1 LYFTISAVY
10 LFKTQPMRKI
20 KTTSVRIVF
29 IFIVFTQLIA
39 FSCNKENDDPDP
51 APTDNDFYFG
61 ADLSAVNMV
70 EDFGAVYKDSG
81 LVRDPFTIFKN
92 HGCKIVRV
100 RIFHNP
106 DAKGGYSEYFRPGY
120 CGLADATKTIK
131 RAKDAGME
139 VCLDFHY
146 SDTWADPANQII
158 PKAWQGLSL
167 DILKDSL
174 YNYTLLVL
182 NSLKSQ
188 NLTPEMVQIGNEI
201 NPGML
206 LPTGGTATALA
217 TLLNSGIKAVRD
229 FSSAS
234 NIKPKIIIHYAD
246 NAGAVSRFT
255 NLKNAGVTDFDIM
268 GISYYDQWATITFAG
283 LTSVIRQL
291 KTQFTQDVMV
301 VETYYQWTNTS
312 RDGKVYTTQIQLNGY
327 PVTKIGQLNYMKTLT
342 QQVIAAGGS
351 GIMYWEPAW
360 VNSSLGFGQEV
371 TSFFDFNGNVMT
383 GIDYMSYN
391 YNF

>member
-1 LYFTISAVY
+1 
-10 LFKTQPMRKI
+10 MRKL
-20 KTTSVRIVF
+20 KTTSFRIVF
-29 IFIVFTQLIA
+29 FFIVFTQLIA
-39 FSCNKENDDPDP
+39 FSCDQENDDPDP
-51 APTDNDFYFG
+51 TPTDNDFYFG
-61 ADLSAVNMV
+61 ADLSSVNMV

-81 LVRDPFTIFKN
+81 MVRDPFIIFKN

-106 DAKGGYSEYFRPGY
+106 DAKGGYSEYLRPGY

-174 YNYTLLVL
+174 YNYTLSVL
-182 NSLKSQ
+182 NSLKNQ

-206 LPTGGTATALA
+206 LPTGGTTTALT

-229 FSSAS
+229 FSETSE
-234 NIKPKIIIHYAD
+234 IKPKIIIHYAD

-268 GISYYDQWATITFAG
+268 GISYYDQWASITFAG

-312 RDGKVYTTQIQLNGY
+312 RDGKIYTTQIQLNGY

-342 QQVIAAGGS
+342 QHVIAAGGS

-360 VNSSLGFGQEV
+360 VNSSLGFGQEI
-371 TSFFDFNGNVMT
+371 TSFFDFNSNVMT
-383 GIDYMSYN
+383 GIDYMNYN
-391 YNF
+391 YNFN